1 MHLFIYKTN
10 IGQESDVREIANALQ
25 CHQHITRWTVDCEDI
40 DKVLRIESTINNPEE
55 LILTITKAG
64 YLCEELPD

>member
-10 IGQESDVREIANALQ
+10 IGGESDVREIATALDR
-25 CHQHITRWTVDCEDI
+25 HDHITRWTVDCEDV
-40 DKVLRIESTINNPEE
+40 DKVLRIESTTDNPEAV
-55 LILTITKAG
+55 IHTITKAG